1 MGEKLWLKLNVNDLE
16 KETYKVHLKANV
28 SNENALYV
36 LLKVAYMFSENN
48 DKLIQNMIDHIK
60 EETVKKLN

>member
-16 KETYKVHLKANV
+16 KEIYKVHLKANV

-60 EETVKKLN
+60 EETVKKN